1 MQYLL
6 WQVVGLSAAILW
18 GTIWSVIIFGP
29 MRIIKIVRPNPEV
42 ELKGMERT
50 DPQYCSERI
59 GSPSISC
66 KYYLLCIL
74 VHVLRRSGRVR
85 SRRTGLSAKCIRRRL
100 AGIMNESKLNLYH
113 SLVSEWNR
121 IRRLHTNFYRFRN
134 WRRSQS
140 QCSVGTHWTRFRSR
154 RALW

>member
-50 DPQYCSERI
+50 DPQYIALKRSVLLLSIANTVYSVHSYMFCAGLDVYDHGEQAYP
-59 GSPSISC
+59 PSA
-66 KYYLLCIL
+66 Y
-74 VHVLRRSGRVR
+74 VDGWQVL
-85 SRRTGLSAKCIRRRL
+85 
-100 AGIMNESKLNLYH
+100 
-113 SLVSEWNR
+113 
-121 IRRLHTNFYRFRN
+121 
-134 WRRSQS
+134 
-140 QCSVGTHWTRFRSR
+140 
-154 RALW
+154 